1 LKTLWFFLAHL
12 AKGKVS
18 FCHHL
23 VSKLDET
30 FGQGEVTMIEIINEY
45 NIILLIREDI
55 FKHFNLEIK
64 LSEIE
69 YLHANQ
75 EDIVLYI

>member
-1 LKTLWFFLAHL
+1 MIW
-12 AKGKVS
+12 
-18 FCHHL
+18 
-23 VSKLDET
+23 KLDET